1 MKIIRVRHNCVHA
14 IRHIN
19 IRHVGPW
26 VIFRQYLTVRP
37 WSLGFL
43 VEQNGIDTQV
53 VWVRLPGLS
62 EGYYTSFILKAI
74 GQVTGSVIKINGN
87 TVHAKIGRFA
97 HMTICVDLKKPL
109 LSKKK
114 D

>member
-1 MKIIRVRHNCVHA
+1 MAKTVIVKLLGWRITFNA
-14 IRHIN
+14 LLNKDDYNDILTK
-19 IRHVGPW
+19 GPW

-43 VEQNGIDTQV
+43 VEQNEIDTQV

-74 GQVTGSVIKINGN
+74 GQVTGS
-87 TVHAKIGRFA
+87 
-97 HMTICVDLKKPL
+97 
-109 LSKKK
+109 
-114 D
+114 